1 MRAGRSAA
9 RNIVKRASFPDL
21 ESLEANVDIGN
32 QIRNLR
38 KARRLS
44 LQQMAE
50 KLECSIGYLSQ
61 VERNQ
66 SRLTIDSLVK
76 ISRALGVPM
85 HWFFQ
90 QARTPAHERD
100 LIVRAKQRR
109 RMDFPKLG
117 IREELL
123 SPTLDGPLELLMSTF
138 EPGAASGEEAYTHHG
153 FEAGVILEGQLELW
167 VDKQSFLLNPGDS
180 FSFESRR
187 KHRFKNP
194 GTKPTRVIWVITP
207 PTY

>member
-1 MRAGRSAA
+1 MRPARMTARS
-9 RNIVKRASFPDL
+9 VVGHDTLPDL
-21 ESLEANVDIGN
+21 ESLDSNVDIGS
-32 QIRNLR
+32 QIRDLR

-44 LQQMAE
+44 LQQMAK

-90 QARTPAHERD
+90 QAGAPASERD
-100 LIVRAKQRR
+100 LIVRQKKRR

-123 SPTLDGPLELLMSTF
+123 SPTVDGPLELLMSTF
-138 EPGAASGEEAYTHHG
+138 EPGAASGEEDYTHRG
-153 FEAGVILEGQLELW
+153 FEAGVVLEGQLELW
-167 VDKQSFLLNPGDS
+167 VDKQFFLLNSGDS
-180 FSFESRR
+180 FAFESQR
-187 KHRFKNP
+187 KHRFRNP